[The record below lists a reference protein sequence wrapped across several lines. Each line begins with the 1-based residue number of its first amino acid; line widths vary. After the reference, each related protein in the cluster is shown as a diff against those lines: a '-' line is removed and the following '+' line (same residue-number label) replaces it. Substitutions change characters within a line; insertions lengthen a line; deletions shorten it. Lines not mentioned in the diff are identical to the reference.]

1 MAESC
6 LWSILILTMPAR
18 AALLG
23 RLLEV
28 LRPQIDAAHASAQ
41 TEAERTRSAPQGLT
55 ESGEGTAL
63 QRCSP
68 KIELL
73 IRESDPALPVG
84 ENREALRQQSRGEY
98 ISFID
103 DDDLVPPHFV
113 ERILP
118 HLDGVD
124 YVAFNLEQRMDGH
137 FLCIEKRSL
146 GYGRVGRDERGGRFR
161 DISHLNPMRR
171 ELALRVPMT
180 GWPCEDNRWADALR
194 ELHIVR
200 TEHVLDETLYY
211 YLTRTRKPE
220 YASATFLVSVGSEPF
235 PWSLMPKIKVKMLT
249 SIAGL
254 ANPAYDLPEH
264 GYQQDDIVELHPVLA
279 NAWIEAGIAEAVKEK
294 DSKTGKAAP
303 VPSRAEAPAPKPE
316 ESPAA
321 KSYHFPPSNEGEK
334 QEVASA
340 EPQPAA
346 SSPEAATASA
356 SSSASGEST
365 EKPAPRSRRSPAN
378 PNS

>member
-1 MAESC
+1 
-6 LWSILILTMPAR
+6 
-18 AALLG
+18 
-23 RLLEV
+23 
-28 LRPQIDAAHASAQ
+28 
-41 TEAERTRSAPQGLT
+41 
-55 ESGEGTAL
+55 
-63 QRCSP
+63 
-68 KIELL
+68 
-73 IRESDPALPVG
+73 
-84 ENREALRQQSRGEY
+84 
-98 ISFID
+98 
-103 DDDLVPPHFV
+103 
-113 ERILP
+113 
-118 HLDGVD
+118 
-124 YVAFNLEQRMDGH
+124 
-137 FLCIEKRSL
+137 
-146 GYGRVGRDERGGRFR
+146 
-161 DISHLNPMRR
+161 
-171 ELALRVPMT
+171 
-180 GWPCEDNRWADALR
+180 
-194 ELHIVR
+194 
-200 TEHVLDETLYY
+200 
-211 YLTRTRKPE
+211 
-220 YASATFLVSVGSEPF
+220 
-235 PWSLMPKIKVKMLT
+235 MPKIKVKMLT

>member
-1 MAESC
+1 VK
-6 LWSILILTMPAR
+6 WSILILTMPQR
-18 AALLG
+18 AVLLG

-28 LRPQIDAAHASAQ
+28 LRPQIFNS
-41 TEAERTRSAPQGLT
+41 T
-55 ESGEGTAL
+55 
-63 QRCSP
+63 
-68 KIELL
+68 IELL

-118 HLDGVD
+118 YLDGVD

-137 FLCIEKRSL
+137 FLCVEKRSL

-180 GWPCEDNRWADALR
+180 GWPCEDNRWADAIR
-194 ELHIVR
+194 ELHLVR

-254 ANPAYDLPEH
+254 ANPLYDLPEH
-264 GYQQDDIVELHPVLA
+264 GYQQDDIVELHPTLA

-303 VPSRAEAPAPKPE
+303 APAPAPKAE

-340 EPQPAA
+340 AEPPAA

-356 SSSASGEST
+356 SSPASGESA

>member
-1 MAESC
+1 MADLPKNDRC
-6 LWSILILTMPAR
+6 LWSILILTMPQR

-28 LRPQIDAAHASAQ
+28 LRPQI
-41 TEAERTRSAPQGLT
+41 EA
-55 ESGEGTAL
+55 
-63 QRCSP
+63 P
-68 KIELL
+68 KVPKVELL

-84 ENREALRQQSRGEY
+84 ENREALRQQSRGQY

-118 HLDGVD
+118 CLDGVD

-137 FLCIEKRSL
+137 FLCVEKRSL
-146 GYGRVGRDERGGRFR
+146 GYGRVGREEAGRDGRDGRFR

-200 TEHVLDETLYY
+200 TEHLLDETLYY
-211 YLTRTRKPE
+211 YLTRSRKPE

-254 ANPAYDLPEH
+254 ANPDYDLPEH
-264 GYQQDDIVELHPVLA
+264 GYQQEEIVELHPVLA
-279 NAWIEAGIAEAVKEK
+279 NAWIEAGIAEAFKEK
-294 DSKTGKAAP
+294 DPKAGRAGH
-303 VPSRAEAPAPKPE
+303 VPSKVEVMPKAEE
-316 ESPAA
+316 SSPAA

-334 QEVASA
+334 QEVAAA
-340 EPQPAA
+340 EPLAEPAA
-346 SSPEAATASA
+346 ADASTASA
-356 SSSASGEST
+356 SSSSSVSGTGDSA
-365 EKPAPRSRRSPAN
+365 EKPASRSRRSTAN